1 MVKMHKN
8 DVFALLFLLFV
19 PILKKVEKNPKKL
32 LTNLDIWGIID
43 KLTAR
48 AEALDH

>member
-1 MVKMHKN
+1 MVNMHKSARA
-8 DVFALLFLLFV
+8 VLLFLSFV
-19 PILKKVEKNPKKL
+19 PIFKKVEKNLKKL

>member
-1 MVKMHKN
+1 MHKN
-8 DVFALLFLLFV
+8 DVSPLLFLLLV
-19 PILKKVEKNPKKL
+19 PILKKVEKNLKKL